1 MVMLMNKCK
10 LNNRGFAISSVLY
23 SLLIMVFLVVTLMMG
38 IMASNRRSTHTL
50 VDTIEEELGNA
61 TIYNGLKSYSFCK

>member
-38 IMASNRRSTHTL
+38 IMASNRRSTHKL
-50 VDTIEEELGNA
+50 VDTIQEELNRYG
-61 TIYNGLKSYSFCK
+61 IC